1 MLATITPSNAAE
13 NSQYAVEI
21 NVLAAPAKTVVP
33 NVENANAKGI
43 DFKDEAKNSTA
54 STASNTETKPLEI
67 STKERGIKESGENE
81 ADKPEVNSEE
91 IAEDLKALITANL
104 TLIAK
109 LNNPRLSQSEWQRL
123 LKQSND
129 EIKSLLATEGYFSPT
144 VTQTV
149 EKNSA
154 NQTAQQRVTF
164 TIQPNR
170 QAFVKSLSLNFTGAI
185 NTLANNERPNTSS
198 LTRTWRLKE
207 GVAFS
212 QSAWSDA
219 KKNVLTRLLSQRF
232 PRAKITK
239 SEALVNP
246 ETREVAITVN
256 IDSGDSVYFGELQF
270 EGLTKY
276 PESMLRNLNKI
287 QAGSVYTQTD
297 MLTYQATL
305 LDTNKF
311 SSVEVRADTSNTQSN
326 VPVPIIVKVVERKI
340 KTLSVGVGASTNT
353 GARVQ
358 ASYTNRNLFARGL
371 LWEATTKIEQRAQSA
386 TSNITFPT
394 DSKGYRDSINNSL
407 IRTDLEGQITTAI
420 NNGIKRTWVK
430 ELPKSSNN
438 PAATAQLEQF
448 VGANL
453 LYEFLTLDNT
463 VDTEDGTQFNKS
475 ATLAYGFTLRK
486 LNNDISPTK
495 GFILS
500 SQFQFAPLE
509 QFSDGRFLQSQ
520 AKIQGYYKIAKNTQ
534 WIGRLEAGMV
544 TGSQSVPATYLFRA
558 GGDQSVRGYNF
569 QSLGI
574 ADGDAILG
582 GRVLLTGSTEFI
594 QWLTP
599 KWGAAA
605 FVDFGNAAQSWSDYE
620 AAYGYGLGVRW
631 KSPVGPVGID
641 LAYGEAVEKYRIHF
655 NLGVNF

>member
-1 MLATITPSNAAE
+1 MLATIAPCSAAE
-13 NSQYAVEI
+13 NSQYKVEI
-21 NVLAAPAKTVVP
+21 NILPVPAKS
-33 NVENANAKGI
+33 VEPSNENTSAKNI
-43 DFKDEAKNSTA
+43 DFKDRAKNIAALNSGDGT
-54 STASNTETKPLEI
+54 TKPKDL
-67 STKERGIKESGENE
+67 SENE
-81 ADKPEVNSEE
+81 AEQPKADPEEVADN
-91 IAEDLKALITANL
+91 LKALITDHL

-109 LNNPRLSQSEWQRL
+109 LNNPRLSKTEWQRL
-123 LKQSND
+123 VKQSND

-144 VTQTV
+144 ITQSITQTV
-149 EKNSA
+149 VKS
-154 NQTAQQRVTF
+154 QTAQQQVTF

-170 QAFVKSLSLNFTGAI
+170 QALVKSLSLNFTGAI
-185 NTLANNERPNTSS
+185 NTLANNERPNINQ
-198 LTRTWRLKE
+198 LNRTWRLKV
-207 GVAFS
+207 GMPFT

-246 ETREVAITVN
+246 ETREVDITVN
-256 IDSGDSVYFGELQF
+256 IDSGDSVYFGELTF
-270 EGLTKY
+270 EGLNKY

-287 QAGSVYTQTD
+287 QPGSVYTQTD
-297 MLTYQATL
+297 MLTYQAAL

-311 SSVEVRADTSNTQSN
+311 SSVEVRADTSNTQQN
-326 VPVPIIVKVVERKI
+326 GPVPVIVKVVERKI
-340 KTLSVGVGASTNT
+340 KTLSLGLGASTNT

-358 ASYTNRNLFARGL
+358 ASYTNRNLFERGL
-371 LWEATTKIEQRAQSA
+371 LWETTTKLEQRAQSA
-386 TSNITFPT
+386 TSSITFPA
-394 DSKGYRDSINNSL
+394 DGKGYRDSINNSL

-486 LNNDISPTK
+486 LNNDISPTN

-500 SQFQFAPLE
+500 TQFQVAPLE

-574 ADGDAILG
+574 QDGDTVLG

-599 KWGAAA
+599 QWGAAA
-605 FVDFGNAAQSWSDYE
+605 FVDFGNAAQSWDDYE

>member
-1 MLATITPSNAAE
+1 MLATIAPSSAAE
-13 NSQYAVEI
+13 NSQYSVEI
-21 NVLAAPAKTVVP
+21 NILPVPAKTVAP
-33 NVENANAKGI
+33 SNENTSAKNI
-43 DFKDEAKNSTA
+43 EFRDRAKNSTSIKPA
-54 STASNTETKPLEI
+54 DSTAKKIDLS
-67 STKERGIKESGENE
+67 ENE
-81 ADKPEVNSEE
+81 AEQPEADPEE
-91 IAEDLKALITANL
+91 VADDLKALITDHL

-109 LNNPRLSQSEWQRL
+109 LNNPRLSKTEWQRL

-144 VTQTV
+144 ISQSITQTV
-149 EKNSA
+149 VK
-154 NQTAQQRVTF
+154 NQTAQQQVTF

-170 QAFVKSLSLNFTGAI
+170 QVLVKSLSLNFAGAV
-185 NTLANNERPNTSS
+185 NTLANNERPNINQ
-198 LTRTWRLKE
+198 LNRTWRLKV
-207 GVAFS
+207 GMPFT
-212 QSAWSDA
+212 QPAWSDA

-256 IDSGDSVYFGELQF
+256 IDSGDSVYFGELTF
-270 EGLTKY
+270 EGLNKY

-287 QAGSVYTQTD
+287 QPGSVYTQTD
-297 MLTYQATL
+297 MLTYQAAL

-311 SSVEVRADTSNTQSN
+311 SSVEVRADTSDTQQNGS
-326 VPVPIIVKVVERKI
+326 VPVIVKVVERKI
-340 KTLSVGVGASTNT
+340 KTLSLGVGASTNT

-358 ASYTNRNLFARGL
+358 ASYTNRNLFERGL
-371 LWEATTKIEQRAQSA
+371 LWEATTKLEQRAQSA
-386 TSNITFPT
+386 TSSITFPA
-394 DSKGYRDSINNSL
+394 DGKGYRDSINSSL

-420 NNGIKRTWVK
+420 NNGIKRSWVK
-430 ELPKSSNN
+430 ELPKNSNN

-453 LYEFLTLDNT
+453 LYEFLTLNNT
-463 VDTEDGTQFNKS
+463 VDSQDGTQFNKS

-534 WIGRLEAGMV
+534 WIGRLEGGMV

-574 ADGDAILG
+574 QDGDTVLG
-582 GRVLLTGSTEFI
+582 GRVLLTGSTELI

-605 FVDFGNAAQSWSDYE
+605 FVDFGNAAQSWDDYE

-631 KSPVGPVGID
+631 KSPVGPVGLD